1 MNDGG
6 LLDTVLNNFTSAI
19 SGSWGPSL
27 SAYLLPLLLAL
38 VCLQF
43 GMIAIEAAISRD
55 IPLLLVHILL
65 GIIRVGIVVAIFQHA
80 FEWGNDITQ
89 TFQQLGQNIGGFG
102 PTVAGPS
109 EVFNYGAKIMQVIFH
124 AKAAGSWYNETVQSI
139 EFFITG
145 VVVMACWAV
154 ASLIYLGCLIEV
166 ALLVYA
172 GPLIICVTPLSWTAD
187 LLITWARSLLSIG
200 FKVALILMTLGIG
213 ITLATQWKADIAAS
227 ASTLTTNIWNLLIA
241 IVESAIF
248 AFCVWKVPDRLS
260 GLAPGAA
267 ILGFGEAVAGVAA
280 NTARNAIG
288 EAAHGGSSRA
298 GSAGGGI
305 TSEGWA
311 SQGAHAT
318 ANAAKALAHKVQ
330 AKLTS

>member
-1 MNDGG
+1 MSDGQ
-6 LLDTVLNNFTSAI
+6 LLDTVLHNFTSAI

-80 FEWGNDITQ
+80 FDWGTDITQ
-89 TFQQLGQNIGGFG
+89 TFQQIGQNIAGF
-102 PTVAGPS
+102 PTYSGPS
-109 EVFNYGAKIMQVIFH
+109 EVFNNGAKIMQVIFH
-124 AKAAGSWYNETVQSI
+124 AKAMGSWYNEVIQSI

-172 GPLIICVTPLSWTAD
+172 GPLIICVTPLSWTFD

-213 ITLATQWKADIAAS
+213 ITLATQWEADLTAS
-227 ASTLTTNIWNLLIA
+227 AGTLTTNIWNLLIA

-267 ILGFGEAVAGVAA
+267 ILGFGEAVAGMAA
-280 NTARNAIG
+280 TTAGNAIN
-288 EAAHGGSSRA
+288 AARGGGSS
-298 GSAGGGI
+298 GGGGI

-311 SQGAHAT
+311 SQGAQAAASAT
-318 ANAAKALAHKVQ
+318 ANAAKALAQKVQ

>member
-1 MNDGG
+1 MDDGG

-19 SGSWGPSL
+19 SGVWGPSF

-55 IPLLLVHILL
+55 LPLLLIHVML
-65 GIIRVGIVVAIFQHA
+65 GIIRVSIVVAIFQHA
-80 FEWGNDITQ
+80 FEWGSDITQ
-89 TFQQLGQNIGGFG
+89 TFQQIGQSVAGFA
-102 PTVAGPS
+102 PSFGPS
-109 EVFNYGAKIMQVIFH
+109 EVFNQGGTMMQVIFH
-124 AKAAGSWYNETVQSI
+124 AKAKGSFLSETIQSV
-139 EFFITG
+139 EFLITG
-145 VVVMACWAV
+145 VVVMACWVV
-154 ASLIYLGCLIEV
+154 ASLIYLGCLIEA
-166 ALLVYA
+166 ALLVYG
-172 GPLIICVTPLSWTAD
+172 GPLIIAFTPLSWTFD
-187 LLITWARSLLSIG
+187 LLLVWARSLLSIG
-200 FKVALILMTLGIG
+200 FKVALILATLAIG
-213 ITLATQWKADIAAS
+213 ITLAAQWDADITAS
-227 ASTLTTNIWNLLIA
+227 AGTLTTNIWHLLIA

-280 NTARNAIG
+280 TTSRNAIG
-288 EAAHGGSSRA
+288 EAAHGGSNRA
-298 GSAGGGI
+298 GGAAGGGI

-311 SQGAHAT
+311 SQGAQAT
-318 ANAAKALAHKVQ
+318 ANAAKALAQKVQ

>member
-1 MNDGG
+1 MSDGQ

-80 FEWGNDITQ
+80 FDWGTDITQ
-89 TFQQLGQNIGGFG
+89 TFQQIGQSLAGL
-102 PTVAGPS
+102 PPATGPS
-109 EVFNYGAKIMQVIFH
+109 EVFNNGANMMQTIFS
-124 AKAAGSWYNETVQSI
+124 AKAHGSFLNEVVQSL
-139 EFFITG
+139 EFFATG

-154 ASLIYLGCLIEV
+154 ASLIYLGCLIEA

-172 GPLIICVTPLSWTAD
+172 GPLIICVTPLSWTFD

-213 ITLATQWKADIAAS
+213 ITLATQWDAAIAAS
-227 ASTLTTNIWNLLIA
+227 AGTLTTNIWNLLIA

-267 ILGFGEAVAGVAA
+267 ILGFGEAVAGMAA
-280 NTARNAIG
+280 TTAGNAIN
-288 EAAHGGSSRA
+288 AARGGGSS
-298 GSAGGGI
+298 GGGGI

-311 SQGAHAT
+311 SQGAQAT
-318 ANAAKALAHKVQ
+318 ANAARALAQKVQ